1 MASNLLIFSGNQ
13 LTTVCQNG
21 TAKFGGLATIWGQ
34 RENATGLS
42 VCQSV
47 SLSVRVTFLPRDA
60 MLARVIV
67 SVSVRLSQV
76 GVLSK
81 QNNFVNNTVDQKSE
95 TPPARNASWD
105 IE

>member
-13 LTTVCQNG
+13 LTIVCQNG
-21 TAKFGGLATIWGQ
+21 TVKFGGLATNWGQ
-34 RENATGLS
+34 RETATGLS
-42 VCQSV
+42 VCLPVCLSLC
-47 SLSVRVTFLPRDA
+47 LSVRVTFLPRDA

-81 QNNFVNNTVDQKSE
+81 QNNFVNNTV
-95 TPPARNASWD
+95 R
-105 IE
+105 